1 MKFYELKLENDRL
14 LKATEFVKFCLDN
27 QGQDVTIQVN
37 NEGHCLRFTGV
48 YDILD
53 LFQFRSVTLK
63 TWNILEHHQTYK
75 ISTKLWNYWLT
86 KFKSFDTQF
95 DYTWNQQKIFGCFY
109 GRPSAPRLGIAA
121 HLATHYSDKSLI
133 VTKFNFD
140 DEDHRAQFDLVK
152 LFEWHPESLE
162 KIFKI
167 GMHNNSEKYIKG
179 KYDVKNSL
187 AHMYKNLL
195 IDIVSEPTNYGN
207 AFYPTEKTVR
217 AIMCCRPFIVMGS
230 KNFLIYLR
238 QMGFKTFHEFWNEDY
253 DGYEGKEKYLQ
264 ILKLIDSIA
273 KKTSQ
278 ELLEMYNG
286 MQDILQHNANLI
298 KTQTY
303 NKNII
308 PVND

>member
-14 LKATEFVKFCLDN
+14 LKTTEFVKFCIEH
-27 QGQDVTIQVN
+27 QGQNVTIQVN

-53 LFQFRSVTLK
+53 LFQFKSVTLK
-63 TWNILEHHQTYK
+63 TWNILEYHPTYK
-75 ISTKLWNYWLT
+75 IDTTLWDYWLT
-86 KFKSFDTQF
+86 KFKSFDIQF
-95 DYTWNQQKIFGCFY
+95 DYTWDQQKIFGCFY

-121 HLATHYSDKSLI
+121 HLATHYSDKSLT

-140 DEDHRAQFDLVK
+140 DQDSRFHFDLVK

-162 KIFKI
+162 KIFKLRT
-167 GMHNNSEKYIKG
+167 HTNSVEYIKG
-179 KYDVKNSL
+179 EYNVKNTL
-187 AHMYKNLL
+187 AYTYKHLL

-217 AIMCCRPFIVMGS
+217 AIMCRRPFIIMGS
-230 KNFLIYLR
+230 RNFLIYLR
-238 QMGFKTFHEFWNEDY
+238 QMGFKTFYDFWSEDY
-253 DGYEGKEKYLQ
+253 DGYDGKEKYLQ
-264 ILKLIDSIA
+264 ILKLIDDIA
-273 KKTSQ
+273 KKTPDQ
-278 ELLEMYNG
+278 LTKMYDN

-298 KTQTY
+298 KTQSY

-308 PVND
+308 PIND